1 MAKGTRFVI
10 GMDLG
15 DKAIH
20 VCVLVRRTGEIAAE
34 GEIGA
39 CREDV
44 ETFFRGLSRS
54 RVVMECGS
62 HSPWVSRVVEGLG
75 HEVVVA
81 DARRLRAIWDSP
93 KKNDVRDAQ
102 VLAQMGAGQ
111 PDLLH
116 AIRHRDERTQAHL
129 CVLRAR
135 ERVVEARTGLV
146 TAARGMVKSL
156 GYRLPACSAE
166 SFHRRAAEAVPELLR
181 SALGPLLE
189 AIGAL
194 TSKIRDF
201 DREVERLCEV
211 HPATA
216 RLREIDGVGPVTSL
230 AFVLVVGDPRRFGK
244 SRNVAA
250 YLGLVPRQ
258 DQSGETDKQLPISK
272 CGDPMLRRLLV
283 QCAHR
288 VLGPFGKD
296 SDLRRWGLALAE
308 RGGRNAKK
316 RATVAVAR
324 KLAVLL
330 HALWVKERPYVALR
344 TAA

>member
-15 DKAIH
+15 DRAFN
-20 VCVLVRRTGEIAAE
+20 VCVLNRATGEISAE
-34 GEIGA
+34 GEIGST
-39 CREDV
+39 REDV
-44 ETFFRGLSRS
+44 DLFFRGLARA

-62 HSPWVSRVVEGLG
+62 HSPWVSRAVEGLG
-75 HEVVVA
+75 REVVVA

-102 VLAQMGAGQ
+102 VLAQLGAGQ
-111 PDLLH
+111 PGLLH

-135 ERVVEARTGLV
+135 ERVVECRTSLV

-156 GYRLPACSAE
+156 GHRLPACDAA
-166 SFHRRAAEAVPELLR
+166 SFHHRAADAVPEELR
-181 SALGPLLE
+181 PALMPLLE

-194 TSKIRDF
+194 TATIRGY
-201 DREVERLCEV
+201 DREIEELCKE
-211 HPATA
+211 HPATQ
-216 RLREIDGVGPVTSL
+216 RLQEIAGVGPVTSL
-230 AFVLVVGDPRRFGK
+230 AFVLVLGEPTRFTRSRDVG
-244 SRNVAA
+244 A
-250 YLGLVPRQ
+250 YLGIVPRQ
-258 DQSGETDKQLPISK
+258 DKSGTIDKQLRISK
-272 CGDPMLRRLLV
+272 CGDRMVRRLLV

-288 VLGPFGKD
+288 ILGPFGAD

-308 RGGRNAKK
+308 RGGKNAKK

-330 HALWVKERPYVALR
+330 HALWVKKRPYVPLR
-344 TAA
+344 SVA